1 MCQLHSAQREPRGD
15 VRCST
20 TLKRS
25 AWPEALRGMGDR
37 CTTTYIRINLWHR
50 YESCAKPTERKQS
63 IRCYHTAVPWAPKSH
78 STTFFNY
85 VTKDPKSRAK
95 ETNPSGSSA
104 SFSCICGTRG
114 AFYREKLRTYT
125 VQRHKEGSLGRGV
138 CIPRG

>member
-1 MCQLHSAQREPRGD
+1 MVMCQLHSAQREPRSD

-37 CTTTYIRINLWHR
+37 CTTTYIRINWWHR

-78 STTFFNY
+78 CTTFFNY

-95 ETNPSGSSA
+95 ETNPLGSSP
-104 SFSCICGTRG
+104 SFSCVCGTRG
-114 AFYREKLRTYT
+114 AFHPGEAEDLHCSASQRGILRE
-125 VQRHKEGSLGRGV
+125 GRLH
-138 CIPRG
+138 P